1 MKRAAGALAFVLATA
16 AVFGTPCAAQS
27 VTPDSAFR
35 DPLLDHFAGRW
46 VLTGTIAGKPTT
58 RDVTAEWVLG
68 DRYLRVNQVA
78 RERDASG
85 HPTYQANVYI
95 GRDPVTKE
103 RTCVWLDSTPGGVD
117 PQSLGRAPA
126 ATASGDSI
134 PFLFRYN
141 DGSRMH
147 TTFIYDRLRDAWMWR
162 LDEEPAGKSDVRR
175 PFARVTLTRVA
186 GSAAPD
192 ARPSVSTG
200 TVRRR
205 SRS

>member
-1 MKRAAGALAFVLATA
+1 MKRAAGALAFILVAAAT
-16 AVFGTPCAAQS
+16 FGTPCAAQPS
-27 VTPDSAFR
+27 TTNAFR
-35 DPLLDHFAGRW
+35 DTLLARFAGRW

-85 HPTYQANVYI
+85 QPTYQANVYI
-95 GRDPVTKE
+95 GRDPVTNE

-117 PQSLGRAPA
+117 SQSLGRAPA
-126 ATASGDSI
+126 ANASGDSI

-147 TTFIYDRLRDAWMWR
+147 TTFIYDRVRDTWLWR
-162 LDEEPAGKSDVRR
+162 LDDEPAGKSDVRR
-175 PFARVTLTRVA
+175 PFARVTLTRVV
-186 GSAAPD
+186 GSTAPA
-192 ARPSVSTG
+192 ARPSASTG
-200 TVRRR
+200 TMRRPNGI
-205 SRS
+205 